1 MKLIP
6 LALAATFAAL
16 SAAPAFASDDSKS
29 CGNAPKSEW
38 MSEDAIKAKAADA
51 GYDVR
56 RVKVEDGCYEV
67 YGIDAKGM
75 KAEIYMNPVTGE
87 TVEVK
92 TKD

>member
-87 TVEVK
+87 TVRVK
-92 TKD
+92 SDD